1 MRGIIQRFAFECDAP
16 GRWFVVKLMID
27 CETGG
32 VRAMRADEYV
42 RHDAVGIA
50 DLIREGEVT
59 ASEVLAA
66 ARDRMVACKVQNA
79 VVLDLFDR
87 ASAQIAGGL
96 GSGPLAGVPFMLKDL
111 GQHYAGTVTSSGS
124 RAFADYMADHDST
137 LTQRY
142 LAAGLVICGK
152 TNTPELGL
160 ATTTEPRLHGPTRN
174 PHRPEYSTGGSS
186 GGAGAAVASGIVP
199 VAHASDGGGSI
210 RIPASCCGL
219 FGLKPTRGRTP
230 LGPDEL
236 EGWGGL
242 STAHVISR
250 SVRDSALVL
259 DLTHGPETGSPYAAP
274 PASRS
279 YQLEIERP
287 VRKLV
292 IAVSST
298 SFTGATVLPEIDT
311 AVQEFADRCRSLG
324 HEVRQSALKVDSA
337 IHKGAH
343 GVLAISHVASTLN
356 RRAAALGRALRE
368 DDVERVTWQN
378 YQAARS
384 ITGADYAMALH
395 AVQQLGL
402 TTARFFSDCD
412 LLLTPTMAMLPP
424 PLGAMDMMGLESE
437 RYLDILYRMI
447 AFTALFNDTGNPAI
461 SVPVAMS
468 ESGLP
473 IGMQFVGPHGSEGL
487 LLQVARQLEREGVAQ
502 ARIAA

>member
-1 MRGIIQRFAFECDAP
+1 
-16 GRWFVVKLMID
+16 
-27 CETGG
+27 
-32 VRAMRADEYV
+32 MRADEYV
-42 RHDAVGIA
+42 RHDAVGLA
-50 DLIREGEVT
+50 DLIRAGEVT
-59 ASEVLAA
+59 ANEVLAA
-66 ARDRMVACKVQNA
+66 AQARMVACKNLNA

-87 ASAQIAGGL
+87 ASAQIAAGL

-124 RAFADYMADHDST
+124 RAFAGNTADHDST

-174 PHRPEYSTGGSS
+174 PHQAQYSAGGSS

-230 LGPDEL
+230 LGPDEM

-279 YQLEIERP
+279 WQLEIERP

-298 SFTGATVLPEIDT
+298 SFTGAAVLPEIDN
-311 AVQEFADRCRSLG
+311 ALQVLADRCRSLG
-324 HEVRQSALKVDSA
+324 HEVRQSALNVDSA
-337 IHKGAH
+337 THKGAH
-343 GVLAISHVASTLN
+343 GVLAISHVAATLN
-356 RRAAALGRALRE
+356 RRAAVLGRVLRE

-384 ITGADYAMALH
+384 ISGADYAMALH
-395 AVQQLGL
+395 SVQQLGL
-402 TTARFFSDCD
+402 TVAGFFAQND

-424 PLGAMDMMGLESE
+424 RLGAMDMMGSE
-437 RYLDILYRMI
+437 NDHYLDILYRMI

-487 LLQVARQLEREGVAQ
+487 LLQVTRQLEREGFAQ
-502 ARIAA
+502 ARISV

>member
-1 MRGIIQRFAFECDAP
+1 
-16 GRWFVVKLMID
+16 
-27 CETGG
+27 
-32 VRAMRADEYV
+32 MRADEYV
-42 RHDAVGIA
+42 RHDAVGLA
-50 DLIREGEVT
+50 DLIRAGQVT

-66 ARDRMVACKVQNA
+66 AQARMVARKELNA

-87 ASAQIAGGL
+87 ARTQIAGGL

-124 RAFADYMADHDST
+124 RAFAGNTADHDST

-174 PHRPEYSTGGSS
+174 PHHSQHSTGGSS
-186 GGAGAAVASGIVP
+186 GGAGAAVAGGIVP

-250 SVRDSALVL
+250 SVRDSALIL

-279 YQLEIERP
+279 WQLEIERP

-298 SFTGATVLPEIDT
+298 SFTGATVLPEIEH
-311 AVQEFADRCRSLG
+311 AMQVLADRCRSLG
-324 HEVRQSALKVDSA
+324 HEVKESPLNVDAA
-337 IHKGAH
+337 IHKGSH
-343 GVLAISHVASTLN
+343 GVLAICHVAAVLN
-356 RRAAALGRALRE
+356 RRAAVLGRALQE

-378 YQAARS
+378 YQAARG
-384 ITGADYAMALH
+384 ITGADYAMAVH

-402 TTARFFSDCD
+402 KVGRFFADCD

-424 PLGAMDMMGLESE
+424 RLGAMDMMGTENE

-468 ESGLP
+468 NDGLP

-487 LLQVARQLEREGVAQ
+487 LLQVARQLEREGIAQ

>member
-1 MRGIIQRFAFECDAP
+1 MRPEEYLRFDAI
-16 GRWFVVKLMID
+16 GL
-27 CETGG
+27 
-32 VRAMRADEYV
+32 
-42 RHDAVGIA
+42 A
-50 DLIREGEVT
+50 DLVRSGEVT
-59 ASEVLAA
+59 AAEVLAA
-66 ARDRMVACKVQNA
+66 AKARMVARKDLNA
-79 VVLDLFDR
+79 VVLDLSHR
-87 ASAQIAGGL
+87 AEAQIASGL
-96 GSGPLAGVPFMLKDL
+96 GNGPLAGVPFMLKDL
-111 GQHYAGTVTSSGS
+111 GQHYSGTVTSAGS
-124 RAFADYMADHDST
+124 RVFADNIADHDST

-174 PHRPEYSTGGSS
+174 PHQLEYSTGGSS
-186 GGAGAAVASGIVP
+186 GGAGAAVAGGIVP

-219 FGLKPTRGRTP
+219 FGLKPTRGRIP

-242 STAHVISR
+242 STAHVVSR
-250 SVRDSALVL
+250 SVRDSALLL
-259 DLTHGPETGSPYAAP
+259 DLTHGAETGSPYAAP

-298 SFTGATVLPEIDT
+298 SFTGVPVLPEIERVLE
-311 AVQEFADRCRSLG
+311 ALADRCRTLG
-324 HEVRQSALKVDSA
+324 HEVVQAGPKIDPVV
-337 IHKGAH
+337 HKGAH
-343 GVLAISHVASTLN
+343 GALAISHVAAALN
-356 RRAAALGRALRE
+356 RRTESLGRALRE

-384 ITGADYAMALH
+384 ITGADYAMARQL
-395 AVQQLGL
+395 VQQLGFKVGS
-402 TTARFFSDCD
+402 FFADYD

-424 PLGAMDMMGLESE
+424 RLGAMDMMGAENE

-487 LLQVARQLEREGVAQ
+487 LLLVARQLEREGIAQ
-502 ARIAA
+502 ARVAA

>member
-1 MRGIIQRFAFECDAP
+1 MR
-16 GRWFVVKLMID
+16 W
-27 CETGG
+27 
-32 VRAMRADEYV
+32 DEYV
-42 RHDAVGIA
+42 RHDGVGLA
-50 DLIREGEVT
+50 DLIRAGQV
-59 ASEVLAA
+59 SSNEVLAA
-66 ARDRMVACKVQNA
+66 ARSGMVTRKDLNA

-87 ASAQIAGGL
+87 AQAQIADGL
-96 GSGPLAGVPFMLKDL
+96 GNGPLAGVPFMLKDL
-111 GQHYAGTVTSSGS
+111 GQQYAGTVTTGGS
-124 RAFADYMADHDST
+124 RFFADNTADHDST

-174 PHRPEYSTGGSS
+174 PHQPGYSAGGSS
-186 GGAGAAVASGIVP
+186 GGAGAAVAGGIVP

-219 FGLKPTRGRTP
+219 FGLKPTRGRIP

-250 SVRDSALVL
+250 SVRDSALLL
-259 DLTHGPETGSPYAAP
+259 DLTHGPENGSPYAAP

-279 YQLEIERP
+279 WQLEIERP

-298 SFTGATVLPEIDT
+298 SFTGAKVLPEIEH
-311 AVQEFADRCRSLG
+311 ALEALAERCRLLG
-324 HEVRQSALKVDSA
+324 HAVRPAAPQIDPVL
-337 IHKGAH
+337 HKGAH
-343 GVLAISHVASTLN
+343 GVLAISHIAATLN
-356 RRAAALGRALRE
+356 RRSASLGRVLRE

-395 AVQQLGL
+395 AVQQLGF
-402 TTARFFSDCD
+402 RVDSFFAGYD

-424 PLGAMDMMGLESE
+424 RLGEMDMMGSENE

-447 AFTALFNDTGNPAI
+447 AYTALFNDTGHPAI

-468 ESGLP
+468 GSGLP
-473 IGMQFVGPHGSEGL
+473 IGMQLVGPHGSEGL
-487 LLQVARQLEREGVAQ
+487 ILQVARQLEREGIAQ
-502 ARIAA
+502 ARVAA

>member
-1 MRGIIQRFAFECDAP
+1 
-16 GRWFVVKLMID
+16 
-27 CETGG
+27 
-32 VRAMRADEYV
+32 MRADEYV
-42 RHDAVGIA
+42 RYDAVGLA
-50 DLIREGEVT
+50 DLIRGGQVT

-66 ARDRMVACKVQNA
+66 AQARMVARKELNA

-87 ASAQIAGGL
+87 AKTQIAGGL

-124 RAFADYMADHDST
+124 RAFAGNTADHDST

-160 ATTTEPRLHGPTRN
+160 ATTTEPSLHGPTRN
-174 PHRPEYSTGGSS
+174 PHHSQHSTGGSS
-186 GGAGAAVASGIVP
+186 GGAGAAVAGGIVP

-250 SVRDSALVL
+250 SVRDSALIL

-298 SFTGATVLPEIDT
+298 SFTGATVLPEIEH
-311 AVQEFADRCRSLG
+311 AMQVLADRCRSLG
-324 HEVRQSALKVDSA
+324 HEVKESPLNVDAA

-343 GVLAISHVASTLN
+343 GILAICHVAAVLN
-356 RRAAALGRALRE
+356 RRSAVLGRALQE

-378 YQAARS
+378 YQAARG
-384 ITGADYAMALH
+384 ITGADYAMAVH
-395 AVQQLGL
+395 AIQQLGL
-402 TTARFFSDCD
+402 KVGRFFADCD

-424 PLGAMDMMGLESE
+424 RLGAMDMMGAENE

-461 SVPVAMS
+461 SVPVATS
-468 ESGLP
+468 EAGLP

-487 LLQVARQLEREGVAQ
+487 LLQVARQLEREGIAQ

>member
-1 MRGIIQRFAFECDAP
+1 MG
-16 GRWFVVKLMID
+16 KLWISK
-27 CETGG
+27 ETGG
-32 VRAMRADEYV
+32 SEAMRADEYV
-42 RHDAVGIA
+42 RHDAIGLA
-50 DLIREGEVT
+50 DLIRAGQVT
-59 ASEVLAA
+59 VSEVLAA
-66 ARDRMVACKVQNA
+66 AQARLVARKDLNA
-79 VVLDLFDR
+79 VVLDLCDR
-87 ASAQIAGGL
+87 ASAQITGGL
-96 GSGPLAGVPFMLKDL
+96 GRGPLAGVPFMLKDL

-124 RAFADYMADHDST
+124 RAFAGYTADHDST

-160 ATTTEPRLHGPTRN
+160 ATTTEPRLHGATRN
-174 PHRPEYSTGGSS
+174 PHQAQYSTGGSS
-186 GGAGAAVASGIVP
+186 GGAAAAVAGGIVP

-250 SVRDSALVL
+250 SVRDSALIL
-259 DLTHGPETGSPYAAP
+259 DLTHGPETGSPYTAP

-298 SFTGATVLPEIDT
+298 SFTGVTVLPEIDN
-311 AVQEFADRCRSLG
+311 ALQVLAERCRSLG
-324 HEVRQSALKVDSA
+324 HEVRESPLEVDSA
-337 IHKGAH
+337 THKGAH
-343 GVLAISHVASTLN
+343 GVLAISHVAATLT
-356 RRAAALGRALRE
+356 RRAAVLGRALHE
-368 DDVERVTWQN
+368 EDVERVTWQN
-378 YQAARS
+378 YQAARG
-384 ITGADYAMALH
+384 ITGADYAMAQN

-402 TTARFFSDCD
+402 RVGRFFNDCD

-424 PLGAMDMMGLESE
+424 RLGAMDMMGPENE

-468 ESGLP
+468 EAGLP

-487 LLQVARQLEREGVAQ
+487 LLQVARQLEREGIAQ

>member
-1 MRGIIQRFAFECDAP
+1 
-16 GRWFVVKLMID
+16 
-27 CETGG
+27 
-32 VRAMRADEYV
+32 MRADEYV
-42 RHDAVGIA
+42 RHDAVGLA
-50 DLIREGEVT
+50 DLIRAGQVT

-66 ARDRMVACKVQNA
+66 AQARMVARKELNA

-87 ASAQIAGGL
+87 AKTQIAGGL

-124 RAFADYMADHDST
+124 RAFAGNTADHDST

-174 PHRPEYSTGGSS
+174 PHHSQHSTGGSS
-186 GGAGAAVASGIVP
+186 GGAGAAVAGGIVP

-250 SVRDSALVL
+250 SVRDSALIL

-298 SFTGATVLPEIDT
+298 SFTGATVLPEIEH
-311 AVQEFADRCRSLG
+311 AMQVLADRCRSLG
-324 HEVRQSALKVDSA
+324 HEVKESPLNVDAA

-343 GVLAISHVASTLN
+343 GVLAICHVAAVLN
-356 RRAAALGRALRE
+356 RRAAVLGRALQE

-378 YQAARS
+378 YQAARG

-395 AVQQLGL
+395 AIQQLGL
-402 TTARFFSDCD
+402 KVGRFFADCD

-424 PLGAMDMMGLESE
+424 RLGAMDMMGAENE

-461 SVPVAMS
+461 SVPVATS
-468 ESGLP
+468 EAGLP

-487 LLQVARQLEREGVAQ
+487 LLQVARQLEREGIAL

>member
-1 MRGIIQRFAFECDAP
+1 
-16 GRWFVVKLMID
+16 
-27 CETGG
+27 
-32 VRAMRADEYV
+32 MRADEYV
-42 RHDAVGIA
+42 RHDAVGLA
-50 DLIREGEVT
+50 DLIRAGQVT

-66 ARDRMVACKVQNA
+66 AQARMVARKELNA

-87 ASAQIAGGL
+87 ARTQIAGGL

-111 GQHYAGTVTSSGS
+111 GQHHTGTVTSSGS
-124 RAFADYMADHDST
+124 RAFAGNTADHDST

-160 ATTTEPRLHGPTRN
+160 ATTTEPRLHGPARN
-174 PHRPEYSTGGSS
+174 PHHSQHSTGGSS
-186 GGAGAAVASGIVP
+186 GGAGAAVAGGIVP

-250 SVRDSALVL
+250 SVRDSALIL

-298 SFTGATVLPEIDT
+298 SFTGATVLPEIEH
-311 AVQEFADRCRSLG
+311 AMQVLADRCRSLG
-324 HEVRQSALKVDSA
+324 HEVTESPLNVDAA

-343 GVLAISHVASTLN
+343 GVLAICHVAAVLN
-356 RRAAALGRALRE
+356 RRAAVLGRALQE

-378 YQAARS
+378 YQAARG

-395 AVQQLGL
+395 AIQQLGL
-402 TTARFFSDCD
+402 KVGRFFADCD

-424 PLGAMDMMGLESE
+424 RLGAMDMMGAENE

-461 SVPVAMS
+461 SVPVATS
-468 ESGLP
+468 EAGLP

-487 LLQVARQLEREGVAQ
+487 LLQVARQLEREGIAQ
-502 ARIAA
+502 ARIAV

>member
-1 MRGIIQRFAFECDAP
+1 
-16 GRWFVVKLMID
+16 
-27 CETGG
+27 
-32 VRAMRADEYV
+32 MRAEEYV
-42 RHDAVGIA
+42 RHDAVGLA
-50 DLIREGEVT
+50 DLIRGGQVT

-66 ARDRMVACKVQNA
+66 AQARMVARKELNA

-87 ASAQIAGGL
+87 AKTQIAGGL

-124 RAFADYMADHDST
+124 RAFAGNTADHDST

-160 ATTTEPRLHGPTRN
+160 ATTTEPSLHGPTRN
-174 PHRPEYSTGGSS
+174 PHHSQHSTGGSS
-186 GGAGAAVASGIVP
+186 GGAGAAVAGGIVP

-210 RIPASCCGL
+210 RVPASCCGL

-250 SVRDSALVL
+250 SVRDSALIL

-279 YQLEIERP
+279 WQLEIERP

-298 SFTGATVLPEIDT
+298 SFTGATVLPEIEH
-311 AVQEFADRCRSLG
+311 AMQVLADRCRSLG
-324 HEVRQSALKVDSA
+324 HEVKESPLKVDAA

-343 GVLAISHVASTLN
+343 GVLAICHVAAVLN
-356 RRAAALGRALRE
+356 RRAAVLGRALQE

-378 YQAARS
+378 YQAARG
-384 ITGADYAMALH
+384 ITGADYAMAVH
-395 AVQQLGL
+395 AIQQLGL
-402 TTARFFSDCD
+402 KVGRFFADCD

-424 PLGAMDMMGLESE
+424 RLGAMDMMGAENE
-437 RYLDILYRMI
+437 RYLDILYCMI

-461 SVPVAMS
+461 SVPVATS
-468 ESGLP
+468 EAGLP

-487 LLQVARQLEREGVAQ
+487 LLQVARQLEREGIAQ

>member
-1 MRGIIQRFAFECDAP
+1 
-16 GRWFVVKLMID
+16 
-27 CETGG
+27 
-32 VRAMRADEYV
+32 MRADEYV
-42 RHDAVGIA
+42 RHDAVGLA
-50 DLIREGEVT
+50 DLIRAGEVT

-66 ARDRMVACKVQNA
+66 AQSRMVARKDLNA
-79 VVLDLFDR
+79 VVFDLFDL
-87 ASAQIAGGL
+87 ANAQIAAGL
-96 GSGPLAGVPFMLKDL
+96 GAGPLAGVPFMLKDL
-111 GQHYAGTVTSSGS
+111 GQYYAGTVTSSGS
-124 RAFADYMADHDST
+124 RAFAGNTADHDST
-137 LTQRY
+137 LTRRY

-160 ATTTEPRLHGPTRN
+160 ATTTEPRLHGPTKN
-174 PHRPEYSTGGSS
+174 PHHVQYSTGGSS
-186 GGAGAAVASGIVP
+186 GGAGAAVAGGIVP

-230 LGPDEL
+230 LGPDEM

-242 STAHVISR
+242 STAHVIAR

-259 DLTHGPETGSPYAAP
+259 DLTHGPETGAPYAAP

-298 SFTGATVLPEIDT
+298 SFTGATVLPEIDNALQML
-311 AVQEFADRCRSLG
+311 AVRCRSLG
-324 HEVRQSALKVDSA
+324 HEVRQSPLIVDSA
-337 IHKGAH
+337 THKGAH
-343 GVLAISHVASTLN
+343 GVLAISHVAATLN
-356 RRAAALGRALRE
+356 RRAAALGRALQE

-378 YQAARS
+378 YQAARG

-402 TTARFFSDCD
+402 RVGGFFNDCD

-424 PLGAMDMMGLESE
+424 KLGAMDMMGSESE

-487 LLQVARQLEREGVAQ
+487 LLQVARQLEREGIAQ

>member
-1 MRGIIQRFAFECDAP
+1 MRPE
-16 GRWFVVKLMID
+16 
-27 CETGG
+27 
-32 VRAMRADEYV
+32 EYL
-42 RHDAVGIA
+42 RHDAIGLA
-50 DLIREGEVT
+50 DLVRSGQVT
-59 ASEVLAA
+59 AKEVLAA
-66 ARDRMVACKVQNA
+66 AKARMVTRKDLNA

-87 ASAQIAGGL
+87 AEAQITHGVVN
-96 GSGPLAGVPFMLKDL
+96 GPLAGVPFMLKDL
-111 GQHYAGTVTSSGS
+111 GQNYSGTVTSAGS
-124 RAFADYMADHDST
+124 HLFADSVADHDST

-160 ATTTEPRLHGPTRN
+160 ATTTEPRLHGPTHN
-174 PHRPEYSTGGSS
+174 PHQSGYSSGGSS
-186 GGAGAAVASGIVP
+186 GGAGAAVAGGIVP

-219 FGLKPTRGRTP
+219 FGLKPTRGRIP

-242 STAHVISR
+242 STAHVITR
-250 SVRDSALVL
+250 SVRDSALML
-259 DLTHGPETGSPYAAP
+259 DLTQGPETGSPYAAP
-274 PASRS
+274 PAARS

-298 SFTGATVLPEIDT
+298 SFTGVPVLPEIDSALAT
-311 AVQEFADRCRSLG
+311 FAERCRTLG
-324 HEVRQSALKVDSA
+324 HEVVHAGPKVDPVM
-337 IHKGAH
+337 HKGAH
-343 GVLAISHVASTLN
+343 GVLAISHVAATLT
-356 RRAAALGRALRE
+356 RRTESLGRSLRE
-368 DDVERVTWQN
+368 GDVEKVTWQN
-378 YQAARS
+378 YQAARN
-384 ITGADYAMALH
+384 ITGADYAMARQ

-402 TTARFFSDCD
+402 QVGSFLEDYD

-424 PLGAMDMMGLESE
+424 RLGAMDMMGAENE

-473 IGMQFVGPHGSEGL
+473 IGMQFAGPHGSEGL
-487 LLQVARQLEREGVAQ
+487 LLQVARQLEREGIASARVA
-502 ARIAA
+502 A

>member
-1 MRGIIQRFAFECDAP
+1 
-16 GRWFVVKLMID
+16 
-27 CETGG
+27 
-32 VRAMRADEYV
+32 MRADEYI
-42 RHDAVGIA
+42 RHDAVGLA
-50 DLIREGEVT
+50 DLIRGRQVT

-66 ARDRMVACKVQNA
+66 AQARMVARKALNA
-79 VVLDLFDR
+79 VVLDLSDR
-87 ASAQIAGGL
+87 ARIQIAGGL

-124 RAFADYMADHDST
+124 RAFAGNIADHDST

-174 PHRPEYSTGGSS
+174 PHLAQYSTGGSS
-186 GGAGAAVASGIVP
+186 GGAGAAVAGGIVP

-250 SVRDSALVL
+250 SVRDSALIL
-259 DLTHGPETGSPYAAP
+259 DLTHGSETGSPYAAP

-298 SFTGATVLPEIDT
+298 SFTGATVLPEIEQ
-311 AVQEFADRCRSLG
+311 AMQVLADRCRSLG
-324 HEVRQSALKVDSA
+324 HEVRESPLEVDSA
-337 IHKGAH
+337 THKGAH
-343 GVLAISHVASTLN
+343 GVLAISHVAAVLN
-356 RRAAALGRALRE
+356 RRAAVLGRALLE

-378 YQAARS
+378 YQAARG

-402 TTARFFSDCD
+402 KVGRFFADCD

-424 PLGAMDMMGLESE
+424 KLGAMDMMGAENE

-447 AFTALFNDTGNPAI
+447 AFTALFNDTGHPAI

-468 ESGLP
+468 EAGLP

-487 LLQVARQLEREGVAQ
+487 LLQVARQLEREGIAQ
-502 ARIAA
+502 ARIAM